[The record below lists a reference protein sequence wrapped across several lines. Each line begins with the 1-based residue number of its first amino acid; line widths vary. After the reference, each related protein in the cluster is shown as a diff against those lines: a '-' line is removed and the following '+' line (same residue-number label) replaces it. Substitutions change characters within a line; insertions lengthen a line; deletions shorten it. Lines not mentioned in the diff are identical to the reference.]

1 MENSI
6 LTGTKKIL
14 GLDESYTA
22 FDHDV
27 VVHINSAFS
36 TLNQLGIGPTGFSV
50 EDASAIWSDLS
61 LTTELTNM
69 IKTYI
74 YLKVRLAFDPPG
86 TGFLL
91 DSMTNQISEHEWRL
105 SNYRELDI
113 LESETDA

>member
-22 FDHDV
+22 FDQDV
-27 VVHINSAFS
+27 IVHINSAFS
-36 TLNQLGIGPTGFSV
+36 TVNQLGFEPTGFTI
-50 EDASAIWSDLS
+50 EDADATWSDLT
-61 LTTELTNM
+61 LAAEVTNM
-69 IKTYI
+69 VKTYI
-74 YLKVRLAFDPPG
+74 YLKVRVAFDPPG

-91 DSMTNQISEHEWRL
+91 DSMNNQIAEHEWRL

-113 LESETDA
+113 LESEA